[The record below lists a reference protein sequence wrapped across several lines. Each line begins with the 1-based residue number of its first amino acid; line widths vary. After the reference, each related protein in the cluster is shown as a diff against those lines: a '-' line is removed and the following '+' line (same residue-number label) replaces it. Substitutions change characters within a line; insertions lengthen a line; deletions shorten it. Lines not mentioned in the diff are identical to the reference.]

1 MHHAGGGTHIGKPPN
16 LQIGGLASAAIG
28 LTACNS
34 LAAPEAATS
43 GRDDLLALGIA
54 PVAAT
59 QWLKADPVYRQL
71 DVSKQGRAVFV
82 ASTDTVYNAFSFITG
97 LSLPFLLEE
106 LTPRLLAAVDG
117 DPGTSTAQ
125 A

>member
-1 MHHAGGGTHIGKPPN
+1 MY
-16 LQIGGLASAAIG
+16 
-28 LTACNS
+28 
-34 LAAPEAATS
+34 
-43 GRDDLLALGIA
+43 
-54 PVAAT
+54 
-59 QWLKADPVYRQL
+59 WQL
-71 DVSKQGRAVFV
+71 DVSKQGRITLV

-97 LSLPFLLEE
+97 LNLPFLLEE